1 MGKLEI
7 LVCKHMYITVRSSEV
22 PPIVAQVIRRE
33 GRGEG
38 RGGEGNR
45 VRDEEGR
52 GGDGRGKGG
61 EFH

>member
-1 MGKLEI
+1 MQAH
-7 LVCKHMYITVRSSEV
+7 VYHC
-22 PPIVAQVIRRE
+22 QVFGGPSCCRTGNQERRE
-33 GRGEG
+33 RGGEG

-52 GGDGRGKGG
+52 GGDRRAKGG